1 MEPSLSYALDKVGR
15 PNIALKPEQRECIEH
30 IYVGKDVF
38 VWLPT
43 GFGKSL
49 CYEVLPFVFDYKLG
63 RQDSLVIVVSPLI
76 SLMADQVMGLRRRS
90 VDAAIMSSSGNKD
103 LMAIEEEIMNYRL
116 LFCAPEA
123 IDSPQ
128 WRSVIAKREVSSR
141 VVTLVVDEAHC
152 VSKW

>member
-1 MEPSLSYALDKVGR
+1 M
-15 PNIALKPEQRECIEH
+15 
-30 IYVGKDVF
+30 GKDVF

-90 VDAAIMSSSGNKD
+90 VDSAIMSSSGNKIQKD
-103 LMAIEEEIMNYRL
+103 LMAIEDGARSRDDRKYT
-116 LFCAPEA
+116 
-123 IDSPQ
+123 S
-128 WRSVIAKREVSSR
+128 WRPRPHPLYK
-141 VVTLVVDEAHC
+141 T
-152 VSKW
+152 